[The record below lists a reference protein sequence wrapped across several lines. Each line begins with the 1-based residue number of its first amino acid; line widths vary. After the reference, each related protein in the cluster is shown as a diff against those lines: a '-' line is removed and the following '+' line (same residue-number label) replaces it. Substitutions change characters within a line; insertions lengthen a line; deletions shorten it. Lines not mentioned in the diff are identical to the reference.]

1 MCFTAR
7 ARNRVAS
14 WPSRYTLISPAYRIA
29 STPSTRR
36 SATSAITRG
45 YGKRRVPR
53 SRDIIAR
60 RSPSSNGVQM
70 IMDRWS
76 RKAFVALLAAATM
89 VLAPQAKTE
98 TVTVG
103 LVGAVSSTHWPVYI
117 GLAKG
122 YYAAED
128 LTPDLV
134 FIQSSAALVQ
144 QLTGGSLDLALSTG
158 LADPIRAI
166 DKGSP
171 IAIVRIEMQAPPY
184 ALLAKPAIKRWPEL
198 KGKTISIGGPKDI
211 TRIYLERMAA
221 PNGLKAGDYDTVFA
235 GATSARFSA
244 LQSGAVDAAI
254 LLPPFNFYAESAGFT
269 NLGLTIDYAKELPF
283 TGTVVGRALASA
295 RNGTAPRAAN
305 RIPARLCCRRRFRA
319 LRAAALGARE
329 PAFGR
334 QRALSCRALADL
346 RGDRGPCRERGT
358 VAAHLGQRGRVR
370 ARLCDRKL
378 IGRGDRLCHG
388 RKRHHE
394 ARAAAVD
401 LGPLRNADD
410 RTRPSVHS
418 LARHRHLVEGVG
430 GHFSRAVS
438 SPHQY

>member
-1 MCFTAR
+1 MVMGRWLRHAL
-7 ARNRVAS
+7 AGLLAGAAV
-14 WPSRYTLISPAYRIA
+14 
-29 STPSTRR
+29 
-36 SATSAITRG
+36 AIT
-45 YGKRRVPR
+45 P
-53 SRDIIAR
+53 
-60 RSPSSNGVQM
+60 
-70 IMDRWS
+70 
-76 RKAFVALLAAATM
+76 
-89 VLAPQAKTE
+89 AKTE
-98 TVTVG
+98 TVTVR

-144 QLTGGSLDLALSTG
+144 QLTAGSLDLALSTG

-269 NLGLTIDYAKELPF
+269 NLGLTIDYARELPF
-283 TGTVVGRALASA
+283 AGAVVGRAWAGAHKSTLAKVLAVHTKSMA
-295 RNGTAPRAAN
+295 WFSDPGNRAEAIKIMVEASKLKQEDVAKSYDFLHKN
-305 RIPARLCCRRRFRA
+305 EFFEITGKISKAKM
-319 LRAAALGARE
+319 GAMLKAVQDLVDVDGSPDGE
-329 PAFGR
+329 P
-334 QRALSCRALADL
+334 
-346 RGDRGPCRERGT
+346 
-358 VAAHLGQRGRVR
+358 
-370 ARLCDRKL
+370 
-378 IGRGDRLCHG
+378 
-388 RKRHHE
+388 
-394 ARAAAVD
+394 
-401 LGPLRNADD
+401 
-410 RTRPSVHS
+410 
-418 LARHRHLVEGVG
+418 LVLPGL
-430 GHFSRAVS
+430 H
-438 SPHQY
+438 